1 MESGDKWDDPS
12 EDLLFILLEDIRDKH
27 ELFMIV
33 ERVRDASGQ
42 TFIQAIRTEDAQYRL
57 EYRDGSADR
66 HFFAITADMRE
77 AHDILTKWSFELPGW
92 DTAIK
97 WQSLKMPG

>member
-1 MESGDKWDDPS
+1 
-12 EDLLFILLEDIRDKH
+12 
-27 ELFMIV
+27 
-33 ERVRDASGQ
+33 
-42 TFIQAIRTEDAQYRL
+42 L

-77 AHDILTKWSFELPGW
+77 AHDIHTKWSFELPGW

-97 WQSLKMPG
+97 WQPLTLPG